1 MGKNIFAKTYGRIK
15 KLIDYTPP
23 LSPKS
28 FSLDEA
34 RPYDSAQPLGR
45 TEQADEIEYSRS
57 LAMIDFAKRLC
68 TYLEKLS
75 ESLRT
80 GSFAWLIDAYK
91 SELSAL
97 EKQWRELSP
106 LLFAYEGSQ
115 DPDTAGISTSLEKNR
130 QTLAEIYRLPRNNDL
145 MIREIAIG
153 RNKEAAGLIVYL
165 EGIVDSQKL
174 SRFVLEPLL
183 TTNHPVYGNSPGEE
197 LMKQVFPAGGAKRVG
212 AMDSLQKS
220 INAGNTAVIIDGLD
234 EAIAIDTKGGE
245 QRGVDSPKTEQT
257 IRGSLNAF
265 TENLR
270 TNTGLVRSILKASDL
285 VTETVV
291 IGARGQLNCAVMY
304 IDSIANPSLVAEV
317 RRRLEGIKTDY
328 ISDSSQLAQF
338 IVDRPSVLFPQTL
351 STERPDR
358 VANNLVEGRVA
369 LILEGNPFAQILP
382 VSFLSFFH
390 SGEDFSL
397 NAGIANSM
405 RAVRLIGALVSTVL
419 PAFYL
424 AIAYYH
430 PEAMPTELL
439 LAVAGFH
446 ENVPFPAWLEVLM
459 MDLSFELIREA
470 SVRVPG
476 ILGSTIG
483 IVGAIVLGQAA
494 VTARIVSPI
503 VVVIIA
509 ITGLAS
515 FAIPEYRMAS
525 AMRLLRFVLSFAAV
539 FWGLVGLAA
548 VLLCLTGLITSMKSF
563 GVPYFA
569 PMAPKT
575 AEDNDVIVRGQ
586 VYNQE
591 KRPDE
596 LNTKDTRRQPP
607 VSRQWIKEPPEGDHL
622 S

>member
-1 MGKNIFAKTYGRIK
+1 MSTAKILPR
-15 KLIDYTPP
+15 
-23 LSPKS
+23 
-28 FSLDEA
+28 
-34 RPYDSAQPLGR
+34 
-45 TEQADEIEYSRS
+45 
-57 LAMIDFAKRLC
+57 
-68 TYLEKLS
+68 
-75 ESLRT
+75 
-80 GSFAWLIDAYK
+80 
-91 SELSAL
+91 
-97 EKQWRELSP
+97 
-106 LLFAYEGSQ
+106 
-115 DPDTAGISTSLEKNR
+115 AGISTSLEKNKE
-130 QTLAEIYRLPRNNDL
+130 TLAAIYRLPRNKDL
-145 MIREIAIG
+145 IVRKIAVG
-153 RNKEAAGLIVYL
+153 QNKEAAGLIVYL

-174 SRFVLEPLL
+174 NRFVLEPLL
-183 TTNHPVYGNSPGEE
+183 ATSYQIYGDDPAEE
-197 LMKQVFPAGGAKRVG
+197 LMKQVFPASGAKRVST
-212 AMDSLQKS
+212 MNSLQES
-220 INAGNTAVIIDGLD
+220 VNAGDTAVIIDGLG
-234 EAIAIDTKGGE
+234 EAITIDTKGGE
-245 QRGVDSPKTEQT
+245 QRGVESPKTEQT
-257 IRGSLNAF
+257 IRGSLAAF

-270 TNTGLVRSILKASDL
+270 TNTGLVRSILKTSDL
-285 VTETVV
+285 VTEMVV
-291 IGARGQLNCAVMY
+291 VGTRGQLNCAVLY
-304 IDSIANPSLVAEV
+304 IDSIANDSLVAEV
-317 RRRLEGIKTDY
+317 RRRIRGIKTDY

-338 IVDRPSVLFPQTL
+338 IVDWPTILFPQTL

-358 VANNLVEGRVA
+358 VASHLVEGRVA
-369 LILEGNPFAQILP
+369 IILEGNPFAQILP
-382 VSFLSFFH
+382 ISFLSFFH

-405 RAVRLIGALVSTVL
+405 RAVRLFGTLLSTVL

-470 SVRVPG
+470 GVRVPG

-539 FWGLVGLAA
+539 LWGLVGLAA
-548 VLLCLTGLITSMKSF
+548 VLLCLTGLLTSMKSF

-575 AEDNDVIVRGQ
+575 AGANDVIVRGQ

-607 VSRQWIKEPPEGDHL
+607 VSRKWIKEPPEGGHR

>member
-1 MGKNIFAKTYGRIK
+1 M
-15 KLIDYTPP
+15 
-23 LSPKS
+23 
-28 FSLDEA
+28 
-34 RPYDSAQPLGR
+34 
-45 TEQADEIEYSRS
+45 
-57 LAMIDFAKRLC
+57 
-68 TYLEKLS
+68 
-75 ESLRT
+75 
-80 GSFAWLIDAYK
+80 
-91 SELSAL
+91 
-97 EKQWRELSP
+97 
-106 LLFAYEGSQ
+106 
-115 DPDTAGISTSLEKNR
+115 
-130 QTLAEIYRLPRNNDL
+130 
-145 MIREIAIG
+145 
-153 RNKEAAGLIVYL
+153 
-165 EGIVDSQKL
+165 
-174 SRFVLEPLL
+174 
-183 TTNHPVYGNSPGEE
+183 
-197 LMKQVFPAGGAKRVG
+197 
-212 AMDSLQKS
+212 
-220 INAGNTAVIIDGLD
+220 
-234 EAIAIDTKGGE
+234 
-245 QRGVDSPKTEQT
+245 
-257 IRGSLNAF
+257 
-265 TENLR
+265 
-270 TNTGLVRSILKASDL
+270 
-285 VTETVV
+285 
-291 IGARGQLNCAVMY
+291 
-304 IDSIANPSLVAEV
+304 
-317 RRRLEGIKTDY
+317 
-328 ISDSSQLAQF
+328 
-338 IVDRPSVLFPQTL
+338 
-351 STERPDR
+351 
-358 VANNLVEGRVA
+358 EGRVA
-369 LILEGNPFAQILP
+369 IILEGNPFAQILP

-405 RAVRLIGALVSTVL
+405 RAVRLFGTLLSTVL

-470 SVRVPG
+470 GVRVPG

-539 FWGLVGLAA
+539 LWGLVGLAA
-548 VLLCLTGLITSMKSF
+548 VLLCLTGLLTSMKSF

-575 AEDNDVIVRGQ
+575 AGANDVIVRGQ

-607 VSRQWIKEPPEGDHL
+607 VSRKWIKEPPEGGHR